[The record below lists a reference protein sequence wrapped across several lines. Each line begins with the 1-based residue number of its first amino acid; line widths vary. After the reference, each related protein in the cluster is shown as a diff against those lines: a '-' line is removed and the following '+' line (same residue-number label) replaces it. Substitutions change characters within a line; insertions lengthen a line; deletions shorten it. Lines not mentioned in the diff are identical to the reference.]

1 MISLDT
7 YQPNFNKIIEQ
18 LREELSRLRTGRANP
33 SILDGVNVE
42 SYGAMMPLKGVASI
56 NTADAKTI
64 TVEPW
69 DKNLLKE
76 IEKAILAAN
85 IGLNPVNDGKILR
98 LVLPPMTE
106 EFRRS
111 LVKVIGQKLEQ
122 ERISLRQLRDQIRES
137 IAEEEKNKEI
147 GEDQRFQMQD
157 RLEKMVKDVND
168 TLKKMAEEKE
178 EEVMTI

>member
-1 MISLDT
+1 MISIDT
-7 YQPNFNKIIEQ
+7 YQPNFNKVVEQ

-33 SILDGVNVE
+33 AILDGVMVE

-69 DKNLLKE
+69 DKSLLKE
-76 IEKAILAAN
+76 VEKAIIVAD

-106 EFRRS
+106 EFRRG

-122 ERISLRQLRDQIRES
+122 ERISLRQLRDQIREA
-137 IAEEEKNKEI
+137 ITEEEKNNELS
-147 GEDQRFQMQD
+147 EDQRFQMQD
-157 RLEKMVKDVND
+157 RLDKIVKDLNE
-168 TLKKMAEEKE
+168 TLKQMAEEKE
-178 EEVMTI
+178 KEVMTI